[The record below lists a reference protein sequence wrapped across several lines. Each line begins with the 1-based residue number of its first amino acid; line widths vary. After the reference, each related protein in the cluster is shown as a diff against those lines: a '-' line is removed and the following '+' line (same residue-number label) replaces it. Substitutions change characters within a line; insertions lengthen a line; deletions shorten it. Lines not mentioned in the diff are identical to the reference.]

1 LLPTVGNITTK
12 PRNRNYKMIGT
23 AALDKICLWTPLF
36 NWDPYEGLWERPAL
50 RVKGEAMGYP
60 QYQQPK
66 GAKDYALDIKNHHEE
81 WKLYV
86 RYNPSKVD
94 PAEVQKRIKQDTGV
108 IFDYEK
114 SNITRCDIQRTGHAL
129 YPVIA
134 FHSVMEAS
142 AGRKPRRSTYQD
154 TITLGTLIRQLQMY
168 DKGKEQKTDMV
179 NYLRLEARLLKSEA
193 CQMAGIITVQD
204 LLEWDP
210 AELYR
215 NEVARMLP
223 NLNNLNNED
232 YNQVATLHENYAH
245 LINEVGN
252 EGLLRTI
259 FIKEGIAKYSS
270 EALFAWIDSLDT
282 TRVKKS
288 KLRRQLK
295 DLFAKY
301 PIPKQADIIAELLRF
316 VA

>member
-1 LLPTVGNITTK
+1 
-12 PRNRNYKMIGT
+12 MIGP
-23 AALDKICLWTPLF
+23 AALDKIWLRTTLF

-108 IFDYEK
+108 IFDHK
-114 SNITRCDIQRTGHAL
+114 NSLVSRCDIERTGQAL
-129 YPVIA
+129 YSVSA
-134 FHSVMEAS
+134 FHSVMGAA
-142 AGRKPRRSTYQD
+142 AGIKPKRGIYED
-154 TITLGTLIRQLQMY
+154 TITMRNSIRELQMY
-168 DKGKEQKTDMV
+168 DKGKEQKMNV
-179 NYLRLEARLLKSEA
+179 INYLRLEARLLKSEA
-193 CQMAGIITVQD
+193 CRTAGINTVQN
-204 LLEWDP
+204 LLECDP

-223 NLNNLNNED
+223 NLNNLNKED
-232 YNQVATLHENYAH
+232 YNYAATLHENYAY
-245 LINEVGN
+245 LVNEVGN
-252 EGLLRTI
+252 EGFLKTI
-259 FIKEGIAKYSS
+259 LIREGLTKYS
-270 EALFAWIDSLDT
+270 FDVWFTFIDSLDT

>member
-1 LLPTVGNITTK
+1 
-12 PRNRNYKMIGT
+12 MIGT
-23 AALDKICLWTPLF
+23 AALDKIWFWTSEF

-108 IFDYEK
+108 IFDHEK
-114 SNITRCDIQRTGHAL
+114 SNIARCDIERTGQAL
-129 YPVIA
+129 YSVSA
-134 FHSVMEAS
+134 FHSVIEAA
-142 AGRKPRRSTYQD
+142 AGRKPKRGIYEN
-154 TITLGTLIRQLQMY
+154 TITLRNSIRELQMY

-193 CQMAGIITVQD
+193 CRTAGIITVQD
-204 LLEWDP
+204 LLECDP

-223 NLNNLNNED
+223 NLNNLNKED
-232 YNQVATLHENYAH
+232 YNQVATLHENYAY

-252 EGLLRTI
+252 EGYLKTI
-259 FIKEGIAKYSS
+259 FIREGILKHSCDVW
-270 EALFAWIDSLDT
+270 FAFIDSLPT

-288 KLRRQLK
+288 KLRRQFK
-295 DLFAKY
+295 DLLAKY
-301 PIPKQADIIAELLRF
+301 PIPKQAGIIAELLRF

>member
-1 LLPTVGNITTK
+1 
-12 PRNRNYKMIGT
+12 MIGT
-23 AALDKICLWTPLF
+23 AALDKIWLHTTLF

-108 IFDYEK
+108 IFDHDN
-114 SNITRCDIQRTGHAL
+114 SNIARCDIERTGQAL
-129 YPVIA
+129 YPVSA
-134 FHSVMEAS
+134 FHSVIEAA
-142 AGRKPRRSTYQD
+142 AGRKPKRGIYEN
-154 TITLGTLIRQLQMY
+154 TITLRNSIRELQMY
-168 DKGKEQKTDMV
+168 DKGKEQKTDMI

-193 CQMAGIITVQD
+193 CQKAGIITVQD

-232 YNQVATLHENYAH
+232 YNHAATLHENYAY
-245 LINEVGN
+245 LVNEVGN

-259 FIKEGIAKYSS
+259 LIREGLSKYSP
-270 EALFAWIDSLDT
+270 EVWFAFIDGLDVPT
-282 TRVKKS
+282 YKKS
-288 KLRRQLK
+288 KLRKQIKELI
-295 DLFAKY
+295 AKY
-301 PIPKQADIIAELLRF
+301 PIPKQAHIIAELLRF